1 MAAFCLIPKQVNKF
15 LKGLK
20 DGEINPEKMAGMSSA
35 ERRTYLEQFVGKEN
49 AKGVNALFESKL
61 LLKNKQAAYINW
73 AKKVGGISPKERR
86 DMISKIENLQKVL
99 DPKQEEQFLADL
111 ASQRLRVNITQ
122 EEAGVL
128 ANLSKK
134 AQDLRLKANPEGK
147 FASNSERLEYGAA
160 QVQLENFFNQL
171 KLDTTRLRFSE
182 GRAKYLANAVKEIPG
197 TLKSLVASLD
207 NSFWGRQGIK
217 TLYTHPRIWTKN
229 FIKSWGDLARQTTA
243 KGKWYQAGD
252 DAVLD
257 SIKADI
263 YSRPNALNGKY
274 KAGGYGLNVLS
285 EEAYPSSI
293 PEKIP
298 FLGRLFKA
306 SETAYNGAA
315 LRLRADLADML
326 ISKAE
331 RMGINTLNPDE
342 AGGMGSLVS
351 SLTGRGN
358 IPMTP
363 SQAKA
368 TNVLFFSIKFLKSNI
383 DILTA
388 HQFDSKANAFV
399 KREAALNLLKIVS
412 TTATILATAKI
423 LDPDSVDEDP
433 RSTNFGKVKVF
444 GHWTDITGGLSSLVT
459 LAARTIVP
467 SMHEGEL
474 GLWKKSGT
482 GKYTNLLAGEYG
494 QEDAFD
500 LLVNGLFSNKLSPAA
515 GLFRDIWRGQDFSGQ
530 PVTPSSA
537 LKSVGTPLFAQNA
550 LDLMKDPASSFV
562 LGSLILEGLGLSTS
576 TTPTPNKDTKLIPEG
591 KEVSNKDFITATM
604 LYANAIGTDPETAFN
619 RIFTGQTI
627 RKVENGTVIVERMP
641 VEESQAEKKKRNA
654 NNPQV
659 KLDHTIPLQLGG
671 SNSPDNLKIVTNAEH
686 SSYTKVENA
695 LGRALKK
702 KKITKSEAQRLIK
715 EYKSISDTGN
725 RNDFGEE
732 IIKKYK

>member
-1 MAAFCLIPKQVNKF
+1 MAAFCLIPKQVQKF
-15 LKGLK
+15 LTGLK
-20 DGEINPEKMAGMSSA
+20 EGSINPEKMANMSSA
-35 ERRTYLEQFVGKEN
+35 DRRAYLETFVGKDN

-61 LLKNKQAAYINW
+61 LLKNKQQGYISW

-86 DMISKIENLQKVL
+86 DMISRIENMQKVL
-99 DPKQEEQFLADL
+99 DPKEEEQFLADL

-128 ANLSKK
+128 ANLSKR
-134 AQDLRLKANPEGK
+134 AQDLRQKATPEGK
-147 FASNSERLEYGAA
+147 FPSNSERLEYGAA

-171 KLDTTRLRFSE
+171 KLDTTSLRFSE

-229 FIKSWGDLARQTTA
+229 FIKSWGDLARQATA
-243 KGKWYQAGD
+243 KGKWYKAGD
-252 DAVLD
+252 DAVMD

-274 KAGGYGLNVLS
+274 KAGGYGLNVLN
-285 EEAYPSSI
+285 EEAYPSSL

-306 SETAYNGAA
+306 SESAYNGAA
-315 LRLRADLADML
+315 LRLRADLADLL
-326 ISKAE
+326 IAKAE
-331 RMGINTLNPDE
+331 RMGVNTLSPEE

-363 SQAKA
+363 SQAKS

-412 TTATILATAKI
+412 TTATILTVAKL
-423 LDPDSVDEDP
+423 LDPESVDEDP

-444 GHWTDITGGLSSLVT
+444 GHWTDITGGLAGLTT

-467 SMHEGEL
+467 TMHDGEL

-482 GKYTNLLAGEYG
+482 GKYTNLIAGEYG
-494 QEDAFD
+494 QQDAFD
-500 LLVNGLFSNKLSPAA
+500 LIVDGLFSNKLSPAA

-530 PVTPSSA
+530 PVNPISA
-537 LKSVGTPLFAQNA
+537 SQNLLTPLSIQNFQ
-550 LDLMKDPASSFV
+550 DLLKDPASSFP
-562 LGSLILEGLGLSTS
+562 LGSMILEGIGFSTS
-576 TTPTPNKDTKLIPEG
+576 TTPAPNKDTKLIPENT
-591 KEVSNKDFITATM
+591 KVNNDDFIAMTM

-627 RKVENGTVIVERMP
+627 RKIDNGAIIVERMP
-641 VEESQAEKKKRNA
+641 VEESQAEKTKRNA

-671 SNSPDNLKIVTNAEH
+671 SNASSNLKIVTNAEWKK
-686 SSYTKVENA
+686 YTPVENA
-695 LGRALKK
+695 LGRALKAGKISK
-702 KKITKSEAQRLIK
+702 KEAQNLIVRFK
-715 EYKSISDTGN
+715 RGDIDA
-725 RNDFGEE
+725 DD
-732 IIKKYK
+732 ILDKYK